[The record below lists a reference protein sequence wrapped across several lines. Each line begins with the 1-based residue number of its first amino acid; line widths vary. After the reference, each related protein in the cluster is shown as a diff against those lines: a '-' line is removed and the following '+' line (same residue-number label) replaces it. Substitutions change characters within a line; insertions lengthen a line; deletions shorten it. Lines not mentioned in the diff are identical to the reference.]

1 MKFSKNHRQ
10 TLDTKESRLQ
20 PARQHKFFSF
30 LASFYHKTVFLNF
43 GPFEQDPRKRLWLIY
58 GSMMAQL
65 WLNDGSM
72 MAQLWLNYG
81 SVYGSTMAHL
91 WLRLWLIYGST
102 MAQLWLNYGSF
113 MAQIIKCC

>member
-1 MKFSKNHRQ
+1 
-10 TLDTKESRLQ
+10 
-20 PARQHKFFSF
+20 
-30 LASFYHKTVFLNF
+30 
-43 GPFEQDPRKRLWLIY
+43 
-58 GSMMAQL
+58 MAQL

-113 MAQIIKCC
+113 MAQIIKCCCYTPTVIEKPYSEVLRNFKTQRGKADLDF